1 MRHPHETFR
10 LYIRD
15 NFIRLWNFS
24 QSAPDLKSTFLY
36 LKCRKEKHR
45 DDAARVLTRCNIAFM
60 SSNPVCVSHPVTHIR
75 SHTYTYEEQVTER
88 AKLGT
93 QFDPSGKAFFLSHI
107 RPETQKR
114 KRSKGRRVESAKEGH
129 NRVTYRDAIRSRVC
143 YIAAIVFHS
152 KADRGG
158 SSSAPRSGNWNA
170 PPEAEEGW

>member
-1 MRHPHETFR
+1 
-10 LYIRD
+10 
-15 NFIRLWNFS
+15 
-24 QSAPDLKSTFLY
+24 
-36 LKCRKEKHR
+36 
-45 DDAARVLTRCNIAFM
+45 
-60 SSNPVCVSHPVTHIR
+60 VCVCVCVCVCLTLSTLHADI
-75 SHTYTYEEQVTER
+75 YKEQVTER

-93 QFDPSGKAFFLSHI
+93 QFDPSGKALFLSHI

-158 SSSAPRSGNWNA
+158 SSSAPRSGN
-170 PPEAEEGW
+170 